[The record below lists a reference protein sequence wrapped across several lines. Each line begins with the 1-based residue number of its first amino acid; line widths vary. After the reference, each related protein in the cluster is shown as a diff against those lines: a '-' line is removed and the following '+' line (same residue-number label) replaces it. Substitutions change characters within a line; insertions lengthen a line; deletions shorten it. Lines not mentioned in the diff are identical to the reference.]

1 MTTPQGRDPGHDA
14 PDHGPHGGAPGQDGA
29 AAAPGPVV
37 VDARGLRCP
46 LPVIRLAAA
55 ARDRTAGSRLTV
67 WSTDPAAR
75 LDVPAWARMRGHTVV
90 AESPLPPSA
99 DATAPGEGDE
109 PAWAITVELGA

>member
-1 MTTPQGRDPGHDA
+1 MTDA
-14 PDHGPHGGAPGQDGA
+14 PPSAPSSGA
-29 AAAPGPVV
+29 ADDV

-55 ARDRTAGSRLTV
+55 ARDLAPGRRLTV

-90 AESPLPPSA
+90 GEEPLRGQEDAE
-99 DATAPGEGDE
+99 
-109 PAWAITVELGA
+109 AWAITVELGG

>member
-1 MTTPQGRDPGHDA
+1 MT
-14 PDHGPHGGAPGQDGA
+14 GAPPPGA
-29 AAAPGPVV
+29 SSGTSGDA

-55 ARDRTAGSRLTV
+55 ARDLAPGARLTV

-90 AESPLPPSA
+90 GEEQLSGQEDAE
-99 DATAPGEGDE
+99 
-109 PAWAITVELGA
+109 AWAITVEIGG